1 NSMVDT
7 TGATEFDEMRWK
19 DKSQRIVFRHEAA
32 LSLIGAQDKE
42 ILDIGCGD
50 GLLVRLITE
59 KYGDAQ
65 CTGVDFSHNA
75 IARARA
81 GVPKADFKVV
91 DAVSA
96 SLPFHDNAFDVVIAL
111 DVFEHVLM
119 PEKLLAEMKRVSKR
133 GVVVGVPNFSSL
145 PARLQ
150 VLLGKVPENNR
161 PGKGHVY
168 WFNHYVLGNLLRA
181 DGLRIKKVRTNY
193 PWARVPVVGAVIGA
207 LLRVFPNAFALSFII
222 YAEK

>member
-1 NSMVDT
+1 MVDT
-7 TGATEFDEMRWK
+7 TGATEFDELRWQ
-19 DKSQRIVFRHEAA
+19 DKSQSIVFRHKAA
-32 LSLIGAQDKE
+32 LSLIGAQEKK

-59 KYGDAQ
+59 KYDDAR

-75 IARARA
+75 VAKARIN
-81 GVPKADFKVV
+81 VPKADFKVV

-96 SLPFHDNAFDVVIAL
+96 SLPFDDNAFDVVIAL

-133 GVVVGVPNFSSL
+133 GVIVGVPNFSSL

-168 WFNHYVLGNLLRA
+168 WFNHYVLGDLLRSA
-181 DGLRIKKVRTNY
+181 SLRIVSARMNY
-193 PWARVPVVGAVIGA
+193 PWARVPLVGVAIGA